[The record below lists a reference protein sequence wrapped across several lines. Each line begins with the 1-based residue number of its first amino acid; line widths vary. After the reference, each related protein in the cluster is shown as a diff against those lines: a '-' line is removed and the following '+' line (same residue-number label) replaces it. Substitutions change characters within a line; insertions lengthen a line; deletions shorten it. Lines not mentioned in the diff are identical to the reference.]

1 MRSAAFGPPNIC
13 VGCSREGS
21 RSLRLQESV
30 TEHSIMG
37 AHIRLVS
44 SENEDRAGLDGEAIA
59 VDEAPVGL
67 PEEAGVDKGRPT
79 ESRRGEMLGE
89 GAPPLV
95 AEPEDRAS
103 GPGGRERPKGALARL
118 IAFAR
123 PWTAKAAAAIMEAG
137 SAEAEPESER
147 TLGKRG
153 EEDTRADTIVAEPE
167 DRAAGPGGRERPKGA
182 LARLIAFARPRKAKA
197 ATGIMEAGTEA
208 EPESETALGN
218 RGDEDAGADTIVV
231 PAAGAT
237 AVVNGAEFGAG
248 SAGPAT
254 AAAKPRRPLFAPK
267 GAIAVVVMTGV
278 AAAAIVV
285 LNWPHGSPPQAVE
298 PGMLADQPTKVM
310 APSAALATVPP
321 REEPN
326 VAGERPQVHE
336 TRRDEVQEVL
346 SFRGLEAA
354 ASPPAAS
361 PPPTPSPVGGLVTV
375 AKPAVPTPD
384 PSAAA
389 GPTLTISA
397 PVSPPASV
405 SPVAGS
411 KPEKVASLPP
421 PASAPAVVMSV
432 AAAPAPAAQEPGL
445 GEVAKIESRLG
456 ELEAAIK
463 ERSNATVTRAD
474 LDKAETLTSDQVAR
488 LAAIVTRL
496 TGQLKD
502 LQDQVRTESAG
513 AQEKLADLTRRA
525 SLSESKS
532 AVAAA
537 ERANV
542 SAAEGSAETASAGVE
557 GQAQGVRMKVAG
569 ADQKRNYRIQAAS
582 PGLAMLSAID
592 GGPDDRPVEI
602 AIGTDLPGYGKV
614 RSIEQHGQAWVVKAD
629 RGSIE

>member
-1 MRSAAFGPPNIC
+1 
-13 VGCSREGS
+13 
-21 RSLRLQESV
+21 
-30 TEHSIMG
+30 MG

-44 SENEDRAGLDGEAIA
+44 SEAEERAGLDGEAIA

-67 PEEAGVDKGRPT
+67 PEEAGADKGRPA
-79 ESRRGEMLGE
+79 ESRRDEMLGE
-89 GAPPLV
+89 AAPPLV
-95 AEPEDRAS
+95 AEPEDRA
-103 GPGGRERPKGALARL
+103 G
-118 IAFAR
+118 
-123 PWTAKAAAAIMEAG
+123 
-137 SAEAEPESER
+137 
-147 TLGKRG
+147 
-153 EEDTRADTIVAEPE
+153 
-167 DRAAGPGGRERPKGA
+167 GPGGRERPKGA

-197 ATGIMEAGTEA
+197 AAAIMEAGSAEA
-208 EPESETALGN
+208 EPESETALGK

-237 AVVNGAEFGAG
+237 AVANEAEIGVG
-248 SAGPAT
+248 SAGPAM
-254 AAAKPRRPLFAPK
+254 AAAKPRRPLFARK
-267 GAIAVVVMTGV
+267 GAIAVVLTTGV

-285 LNWPHGSPPQAVE
+285 LNWPHGSHPQVVE

-310 APSAALATVPP
+310 APSAELATVPP

-346 SFRGLEAA
+346 SFKGPQAT
-354 ASPPAAS
+354 ASPPAGS
-361 PPPTPSPVGGLVTV
+361 PPPTPSPVGASVTV

-384 PSAAA
+384 PPVAA
-389 GPTLTISA
+389 GPTLAVSA
-397 PVSPPASV
+397 PVSPPASAA
-405 SPVAGS
+405 PVADS
-411 KPEKVASLPP
+411 KAEKVASLPP
-421 PASAPAVVMSV
+421 PASAPAVVTSV
-432 AAAPAPAAQEPGL
+432 AAAPAPEAEAPGL
-445 GEVAKIESRLG
+445 GEAAKIESRLG

-474 LDKAETLTSDQVAR
+474 VDKAETQTSDQISR

-496 TGQLKD
+496 TGQVKD
-502 LQDQVRTESAG
+502 LEDQVRTASAG
-513 AQEKLADLTRRA
+513 AQEKLADLTRRV

-542 SAAEGSAETASAGVE
+542 SQAAAEASPAGVE
-557 GQAQGVRMKVAG
+557 GQAQGGRMKVAG
-569 ADQKRNYRIQAAS
+569 GDQKRSYRIQAAS

-592 GGPDDRPVEI
+592 GGPDDRPLEV